1 MKNLEAKKGSHYFEL
16 LSTLEQAQ
24 FRANVLSQGELEM
37 ESILDSNFTCFKR
50 FVGSCFSFKDS
61 MEGEEYWREICKS
74 ARDGVSEEDAD
85 ASVLLDIIKLFVSGP
100 LRDGLGEDFLGDYS
114 AQELLDK
121 MEPEHFAEWEKEFLR
136 QRSVE
141 KTSFYQLKYKSLKSL
156 IMSSFGF
163 RDSEKGGKY
172 WSDLVD
178 YYEAKEA
185 TDSFIN
191 DLGLTKEDE
200 SN

>member
-1 MKNLEAKKGSHYFEL
+1 MKNLETKKGSHYFEL

-37 ESILDSNFTCFKR
+37 ESILNSNFTCFKR
-50 FVGSCFSFKDS
+50 FVGSCFSYKDS
-61 MEGEEYWREICKS
+61 IEGEDYWRAIGNS
-74 ARDGVSEEDAD
+74 SRDGVSEEDAD
-85 ASVLLDIIKLFVSGP
+85 ASVLLDIIKLFVVGP
-100 LRDGLGEDFLGDYS
+100 LREDLGEDFLGEHS
-114 AQELLDK
+114 AKELLDK

-141 KTSFYQLKYKSLKSL
+141 KESFYKLKYKSLKSL

-185 TDSFIN
+185 TDNFIN

>member
-1 MKNLEAKKGSHYFEL
+1 MKNLETKKGSHYFEL

-37 ESILDSNFTCFKR
+37 ESILNSNFTCFKR
-50 FVGSCFSFKDS
+50 FVGSCFSYKDS
-61 MEGEEYWREICKS
+61 IEGEDYWRAIS
-74 ARDGVSEEDAD
+74 NSSRDGVSEEDAD
-85 ASVLLDIIKLFVSGP
+85 ASVLLDIIKLFVIGP
-100 LRDGLGEDFLGDYS
+100 LKEDLGEDFLGEHS
-114 AQELLDK
+114 AKELLDK

-141 KTSFYQLKYKSLKSL
+141 KESFYKLKYKSLKSL

-185 TDSFIN
+185 TDNFIN

>member
-1 MKNLEAKKGSHYFEL
+1 MKNLEKKSGSHYFEL

-24 FRANVLSQGELEM
+24 FRANVLSHGMLEM
-37 ESILDSNFTCFKR
+37 ENILESKFTCFKR

-61 MEGEEYWREICKS
+61 IEGEEYWREICES
-74 ARDGVSEEDAD
+74 QRDGVSDEDAD
-85 ASVLLDIIKLFVSGP
+85 ASVLIDILKLLIS
-100 LRDGLGEDFLGDYS
+100 DSASEILGESFLGEHP

-141 KTSFYQLKYKSLKSL
+141 KDSFYALKYKSLKSL

-163 RDSEKGGKY
+163 KESEKGGKY
-172 WSDLVD
+172 WSELCD

-185 TDSFIN
+185 TTNFIN
-191 DLGLTKEDE
+191 DLGLTREDE

>member
-1 MKNLEAKKGSHYFEL
+1 MKNLETKKGSHYFEL

-37 ESILDSNFTCFKR
+37 ESILNSNFTCFKR
-50 FVGSCFSFKDS
+50 FVGSCFSYKDS
-61 MEGEEYWREICKS
+61 IEGEDYWRAIGNS
-74 ARDGVSEEDAD
+74 SRDGVSEEDAD
-85 ASVLLDIIKLFVSGP
+85 ASVLLDIIKLFVIGP
-100 LRDGLGEDFLGDYS
+100 LKEDLGEDFLGEHS
-114 AQELLDK
+114 AKELLDK

-141 KTSFYQLKYKSLKSL
+141 KESFYKLKYKSLKSL

-185 TDSFIN
+185 TDNFIN

>member
-1 MKNLEAKKGSHYFEL
+1 MKNLETKKGSHYFEL

-37 ESILDSNFTCFKR
+37 ESILNSNFTCFKR

-61 MEGEEYWREICKS
+61 IEGEEYWRAICKS

-100 LRDGLGEDFLGDYS
+100 LRDDLAEDFLGDYS

-141 KTSFYQLKYKSLKSL
+141 KESFYKLKYKSLKSL

-185 TDSFIN
+185 TDNFIN

>member
-1 MKNLEAKKGSHYFEL
+1 MKNLETKKGSHYFEL

-24 FRANVLSQGELEM
+24 FRANVLSHGMLEM
-37 ESILDSNFTCFKR
+37 ENILESKFTCFKR
-50 FVGSCFSFKDS
+50 FVGSCFSYKDS
-61 MEGEEYWREICKS
+61 IEGEDYWRAIGNS
-74 ARDGVSEEDAD
+74 SRDGVSEEDAD
-85 ASVLLDIIKLFVSGP
+85 ASVLLDIIKLFVIGP
-100 LRDGLGEDFLGDYS
+100 LREDLGEDFLGEHS
-114 AQELLDK
+114 AKELLDK

-136 QRSVE
+136 YRGAE
-141 KTSFYQLKYKSLKSL
+141 KESFYKLKYKSLKSL

-185 TDSFIN
+185 TDNFIN